1 MGVNA
6 SVMIFFVLF
15 MKVSFENGRCHRLGL
30 FRSIYMPIKQL
41 VQFIHT
47 QIVSMALAEI
57 CTIPASVLNRT

>member
-6 SVMIFFVLF
+6 SVMIFFVFL
-15 MKVSFENGRCHRLGL
+15 MKVSFENGHCHRLDL
-30 FRSIYMPIKQL
+30 FGSIYVPIKQL